1 MRIKNKCEINIKSL
15 ILFFMLIFGFP
26 LFQIT
31 NSTKVSIGIVTVLI
45 LIENNYF
52 KNKMRNKIKR
62 INNLM
67 MTFIYLLI
75 IVLTILITTIH
86 NQYDFSLLKKIISAM
101 FFVIILNYFYAYL
114 HTKRVNIPKSIVY
127 IFIFQAILILLSVYS
142 ETVFNFLSSFRN
154 KISEEHIASYGRLR
168 GNAVSGYQF
177 FGISTMYGF
186 VTLYLILKYK
196 TTFIKKILIL
206 IIFLFAGTLS
216 GRYYIVAPILG
227 ILIKILY
234 ESGFKKKIL
243 FILTGIVFLILFVK
257 SVYRIDDMISSPQLK
272 EKYKNYI
279 IKPLEDSLK
288 EKKMTSSSTD
298 GLSKMYTNN
307 IYILKEIILVGE
319 GRYEDEIDNKKYY
332 RAVDSGYLRMIFY
345 YGIFGVIILLY
356 ASFYMIFLSNKDER
370 KKNLDLK
377 IAFFIYILLLNVKGD
392 IFIYTNSTLPI
403 ILGLIN
409 YNTLELK

>member
-1 MRIKNKCEINIKSL
+1 MRIKNKCKINIKSL

-31 NSTKVSIGIVTVLI
+31 NSTKVSIGIVSILI

-52 KNKMRNKIKR
+52 KKKMRNKIKR
-62 INNLM
+62 INNLR

-75 IVLTILITTIH
+75 ILLTILITVIH

-114 HTKRVNIPKSIVY
+114 YAKRINIPKSIIY

-142 ETVFNFLSSFRN
+142 ETVFNFLSNFRN
-154 KISEEHIASYGRLR
+154 KISEEHIGSYGRLR

-196 TTFIKKILIL
+196 TTLIKKILIL
-206 IIFLFAGTLS
+206 IIFLLAGTLS

-234 ESGFKKKIL
+234 ESDFKKKIL
-243 FILTGIVFLILFVK
+243 FILTSILFLVLFVK
-257 SVYRIDDMISSPQLK
+257 SVYRIDDMISNPQLK
-272 EKYKNYI
+272 VKYKNYI